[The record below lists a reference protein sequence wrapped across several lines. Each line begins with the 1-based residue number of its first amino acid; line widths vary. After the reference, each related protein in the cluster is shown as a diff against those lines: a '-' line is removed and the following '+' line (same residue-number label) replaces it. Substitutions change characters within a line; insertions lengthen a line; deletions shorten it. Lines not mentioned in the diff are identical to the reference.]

1 MLLARR
7 KLPFSAITACL
18 PLATQS
24 MKPLGGSSPWTALAR
39 RNCSRKPRASRTAF
53 PTKPR
58 RTRTRSWA
66 RILPAGS
73 SSSRSGSAS
82 PAPSPICSNDG
93 VVSAGQNQ
101 EAVTAQDAHR
111 QVFVK
116 VEEQPARQLEQPL
129 PWRRPKIIRS
139 RRVKAVQNL
148 VPGFAGAFRDRKST
162 RLNSSHGYISYAVFC
177 LKKKKQQIQTISAI
191 LSPTSV

>member
-1 MLLARR
+1 MLIVLVHLFIYGAAPPEVYT
-7 KLPFSAITACL
+7 LSL
-18 PLATQS
+18 HD
-24 MKPLGGSSPWTALAR
+24 AL
-39 RNCSRKPRASRTAF
+39 
-53 PTKPR
+53 
-58 RTRTRSWA
+58 
-66 RILPAGS
+66 
-73 SSSRSGSAS
+73 
-82 PAPSPICSNDG
+82 PICSNDG

-148 VPGFAGAFRDRKST
+148 VPGSAGAFRGR
-162 RLNSSHGYISYAVFC
+162 
-177 LKKKKQQIQTISAI
+177 
-191 LSPTSV
+191 SPS